1 VYMRKL
7 VWANFLHIYQ
17 PAEQQPDILEAV
29 VAQSYRPILRG
40 IKKHKKVRLTL
51 NINGA
56 LLELLDKY
64 QYKDLIDML
73 RELVKEGRIELTSS
87 AKYHALL
94 PFLEEKEIIRQIEAN
109 NETLHFY
116 FNHGF
121 RPIGFF
127 PPEMAYDERLPKI
140 VESLGFKWMILD
152 EIAKSGRTQTVDYH
166 KLHKIEGTN
175 LLVFFRERR
184 PSNLIM
190 SAVVRSYDS
199 LKEAMRED
207 FASDRY
213 LITGM
218 DGETFGHHRPGLE
231 KMLFEIFA
239 SKGFDLVTISDL
251 VKHCHETVSVVP
263 VPSTWASSPDDIEK
277 GIQFLSWS
285 DPENILHQWQWELTN
300 SVLEEVH
307 ALDSHSLAFPEV
319 RHMMDICLASDHF
332 WWASAKPWWSL
343 EMIEVG
349 VYRLLETIRL
359 IPNISE
365 EKLRMAADY
374 YERIISTAFQWQR
387 SGKIRRMMRERN
399 AAYKIP
405 FKDRTWRL
413 GGEGGA
419 TYLAFLDM
427 MRMLEKEAAA
437 KGEYEKAIL
446 WRDAV
451 WRLEHKTDIYEAI
464 NAIDLL
470 RKEMPNEEIEKIIEK
485 YRSDYRRIRGGQ
497 PEQRGA

>member
-1 VYMRKL
+1 
-7 VWANFLHIYQ
+7 
-17 PAEQQPDILEAV
+17 
-29 VAQSYRPILRG
+29 
-40 IKKHKKVRLTL
+40 
-51 NINGA
+51 
-56 LLELLDKY
+56 
-64 QYKDLIDML
+64 
-73 RELVKEGRIELTSS
+73 
-87 AKYHALL
+87 
-94 PFLEEKEIIRQIEAN
+94 
-109 NETLHFY
+109 
-116 FNHGF
+116 
-121 RPIGFF
+121 
-127 PPEMAYDERLPKI
+127 
-140 VESLGFKWMILD
+140 
-152 EIAKSGRTQTVDYH
+152 
-166 KLHKIEGTN
+166 
-175 LLVFFRERR
+175 
-184 PSNLIM
+184 
-190 SAVVRSYDS
+190 
-199 LKEAMRED
+199 
-207 FASDRY
+207 
-213 LITGM
+213 
-218 DGETFGHHRPGLE
+218 
-231 KMLFEIFA
+231 
-239 SKGFDLVTISDL
+239 
-251 VKHCHETVSVVP
+251 
-263 VPSTWASSPDDIEK
+263 
-277 GIQFLSWS
+277 
-285 DPENILHQWQWELTN
+285 
-300 SVLEEVH
+300 
-307 ALDSHSLAFPEV
+307 
-319 RHMMDICLASDHF
+319 MDICLASDHF

-343 EMIEVG
+343 EMIEAG

-419 TYLAFLDM
+419 IYLAFLDM
-427 MRMLEKEAAA
+427 MRVLEKEAAA